1 MIPSIAPVPATAP
14 ANAENADK
22 ETDTD
27 AAGVGAGAGAA
38 TAAAP
43 AGPGTGRGPRAAFGG
58 LFAPRLSS
66 RRVFASPGAAAG
78 IIWLAALVAA
88 SLTAPWWLP
97 YKTEDQD
104 FTAILSG
111 PTAAHW
117 LGTDELG
124 RDLLS
129 RIFAAAAGTL
139 GTSLITVIVGVGL
152 GTILAM
158 VAAAGERTEG
168 VISRVTEVM
177 MSLPG
182 TVIILAVIGAVG
194 TNIPVIMAILGVLIS
209 AGIYRVMLGQATSLQ
224 SQLYV
229 DAAKVDG
236 VSTLAISL
244 RHVLPGLSNTI
255 VVQSALIFAV
265 GMLIQAGLAFIGF
278 GPPIPQPSWGGM
290 IQGASQHVYE
300 APWLMVPTGAVLAL
314 TVLAANAIGN
324 ALGKAPN
331 AAASHLPSAADRR
344 RRTAASAS
352 AAASAAPAA
361 PETPAAPGR
370 LSVRGLSVGVDG
382 GTPLVTDVS
391 FDVEQGTVLG
401 LVGESGCG
409 KTMTALSLLGLLPS
423 GVSVTGGQILWDG
436 RNLAG
441 ATETAMAG
449 VRGRG
454 IALISQEPMRA
465 LDPMFT
471 VGYQLVSAIRRLRKT
486 GKAQARAE
494 ALSLLEKVGIVDAGR
509 ILTTYPHQISGG
521 MAQRVAIALALAGR
535 PRLLVADEPTTALD
549 VTVQAEI
556 LSLLRTLVKDTGMS
570 VVMVTHDLGVVADI
584 CDTVA
589 VMYAGQVVESGR
601 TANILDNPRH
611 PYTLALLAADPHAN
625 TAADMPERLA
635 TISGRVPQPKDW
647 PAGCR
652 FMARCQFAGSACVAP
667 VPLVPSGSDDGVVR
681 CVKADELAVEGLEW
695 VATEVPARRVLDVR
709 SADSTVSND
718 STVSTSSAVEKDR
731 A

>member
-1 MIPSIAPVPATAP
+1 MIPNVAP
-14 ANAENADK
+14 APADS
-22 ETDTD
+22 TP
-27 AAGVGAGAGAA
+27 A
-38 TAAAP
+38 TAAAAVQP
-43 AGPGTGRGPRAAFGG
+43 KSSQRTGFSKVSAS
-58 LFAPRLSS
+58 RL
-66 RRVFASPGAAAG
+66 FASPGGVAG
-78 IIWLAALVAA
+78 VLWLAALVVA
-88 SLTAPWWLP
+88 SLTAQWWLP

-104 FTAILSG
+104 FTAVLSG

-152 GTILAM
+152 GTALAM
-158 VAAAGERTEG
+158 VAAGGDRTEG
-168 VISRVTEVM
+168 AISRVTEIM

-194 TNIPVIMAILGVLIS
+194 TDIPLIMAILGVLIS
-209 AGIYRVMLGQATSLQ
+209 AGIYRVMLGQAKSLQ

-229 DAAKVDG
+229 DAARVDG
-236 VSTLAISL
+236 VSTLGISL
-244 RHVLPGLSNTI
+244 RHVLPGLTNTV

-290 IQGASQHVYE
+290 IQGASQHVYD

-331 AAASHLPSAADRR
+331 AGVSHLPSAARR
-344 RRTAASAS
+344 RQRARAGAAGRAEAAGSAASVAVTG
-352 AAASAAPAA
+352 AIPVN
-361 PETPAAPGR
+361 GH
-370 LSVRGLSVGVDG
+370 LSVRGLTVGVDG
-382 GTPLVTDVS
+382 GTPLVTGVS
-391 FDVEQGTVLG
+391 FGVEQGTVLG

-409 KTMTALSLLGLLPS
+409 KTMTALSLLGLLPA
-423 GVSVTGGQILWDG
+423 GVSATGGQILWNG
-436 RNLAG
+436 KNLAA
-441 ATETAMAG
+441 ATEREMEG
-449 VRGRG
+449 IRGRD

-471 VGYQLVSAIRRLRKT
+471 VGYQLTAAIRRLRNVH
-486 GKAQARAE
+486 KAEARAE
-494 ALSLLEKVGIVDAGR
+494 AVSLLEKVGIVDAKR
-509 ILTTYPHQISGG
+509 ILKTYPHQISGG
-521 MAQRVAIALALAGR
+521 MAQRVAIALALSGR

-556 LSLLRTLVKDTGMS
+556 LSLLRSLVKDTGMS

-584 CDTVA
+584 CDNVA

-635 TISGRVPQPKDW
+635 TIRGQVPQPKDW
-647 PAGCR
+647 PTGCR
-652 FMARCQFAGSACVAP
+652 FMARCQFAGSACAAP
-667 VPLVPSGSDDGVVR
+667 VPLLSSGSEDGLVR

-695 VATEVPARRVLDVR
+695 LATEVPTHRVLKI
-709 SADSTVSND
+709 
-718 STVSTSSAVEKDR
+718 VEKDL

>member
-1 MIPSIAPVPATAP
+1 MIPSVAPAPVAP
-14 ANAENADK
+14 APVAADAEDTATNAV
-22 ETDTD
+22 TDTT
-27 AAGVGAGAGAA
+27 AGARPGRRPR
-38 TAAAP
+38 TAFA
-43 AGPGTGRGPRAAFGG
+43 G
-58 LFAPRLSS
+58 LFSRRLSA
-66 RRVFASPGAAAG
+66 RRLVASPGAVAG
-78 IIWLAALVAA
+78 ITWLVALVVA

-104 FTAILSG
+104 FTAVLSG

-158 VAAAGERTEG
+158 VAAAGVRTEG
-168 VISRVTEVM
+168 VISRATEIM

-209 AGIYRVMLGQATSLQ
+209 AGIYRVMLGQATALQ

-236 VSTLAISL
+236 VSALGISM

-290 IQGASQHVYE
+290 IQGASQHVYD

-314 TVLAANAIGN
+314 TVVAANAIGN
-324 ALGKAPN
+324 ALGKSPN
-331 AAASHLPSAADRR
+331 ASASHLPSAAERR
-344 RRTAASAS
+344 RR
-352 AAASAAPAA
+352 AAASAVAA
-361 PETPAAPGR
+361 PEAPAVPSPSGR

-391 FDVEQGTVLG
+391 FDVGQGTVLG

-423 GVSVTGGQILWDG
+423 GVAVTGGQILWDG

-441 ATETAMAG
+441 APEGVMEG
-449 VRGRG
+449 VRGRD

-471 VGYQLVSAIRRLRKT
+471 VGYQLVSTVRRLRGI
-486 GKAQARAE
+486 GKAEARAE
-494 ALSLLEKVGIVDAGR
+494 ALGLLEKVGIVDAAR
-509 ILTTYPHQISGG
+509 ILRTYPHQISGG
-521 MAQRVAIALALAGR
+521 MAQRVAIALALSGR

-556 LSLLRTLVKDTGMS
+556 LSVLRTLVKDTGMS

-635 TISGRVPQPKDW
+635 TINGQVPQPKDW
-647 PAGCR
+647 PGGCR

-695 VATEVPARRVLDVR
+695 VATDVPGHRVLDVR
-709 SADSTVSND
+709 SRDIPSRDIPSGDN
-718 STVSTSSAVEKDR
+718 VERDK

>member
-1 MIPSIAPVPATAP
+1 MIPSMAP
-14 ANAENADK
+14 APADQAETTTA
-22 ETDTD
+22 
-27 AAGVGAGAGAA
+27 
-38 TAAAP
+38 AAAP
-43 AGPGTGRGPRAAFGG
+43 ARNAGRAAITRFSRHR
-58 LFAPRLSS
+58 LFT
-66 RRVFASPGAAAG
+66 SPGAVAG
-78 IIWLAALVAA
+78 LVWLAALVTA
-88 SLTAPWWLP
+88 SLTAPLWLP
-97 YKTEDQD
+97 FKTEDQD
-104 FTAILSG
+104 FTAVLSG

-124 RDLLS
+124 RDILS

-139 GTSLITVIVGVGL
+139 GTSMLTVIVGVTL

-158 VAAAGERTEG
+158 AAAGAGERTEG

-194 TNIPVIMAILGVLIS
+194 TNIPVVMAILGILMS
-209 AGIYRVMLGQATSLQ
+209 AGIYRVILGQAKSLQ

-236 VSTLAISL
+236 AGPLRISL
-244 RHVLPGLSNTI
+244 RHVLPGLANTI
-255 VVQSALIFAV
+255 VVQAALIFAV

-290 IQGASQHVYE
+290 IQGASQHVYD
-300 APWLMVPTGAVLAL
+300 APWMMVPTGAVLAL
-314 TVLAANAIGN
+314 TVLSANAIGN

-331 AAASHLPSAADRR
+331 AAAPHLPSAAARR
-344 RRTAASAS
+344 QRAKAVAAI
-352 AAASAAPAA
+352 AAAAPVHATDDGALGGRAAWG
-361 PETPAAPGR
+361 T
-370 LSVRGLSVGVDG
+370 LSVRNLSVGVDNG
-382 GTPLVTDVS
+382 VRLVTDVS

-423 GVSVTGGQILWDG
+423 GVSVTGGQILWNG
-436 RNLAG
+436 RNLA
-441 ATETAMAG
+441 ATTDKDMES
-449 VRGRG
+449 VRGRE

-471 VGYQLVSAIRRLRKT
+471 VGYQLTATIRRLRGM
-486 GKAQARAE
+486 GKAEARKE
-494 ALSLLEKVGIVDAGR
+494 ALSLLEKVGIVDAAR
-509 ILTTYPHQISGG
+509 ILKTYPHQISGG
-521 MAQRVAIALALAGR
+521 MAQRVAIALALSGK
-535 PRLLVADEPTTALD
+535 PKLLVADEPTTALD

-556 LSLLRTLVKDTGMS
+556 LSLLRALVKDTGMS

-584 CDTVA
+584 CDQVA
-589 VMYAGQVVESGR
+589 VMYAGQVVENGR
-601 TANILDNPRH
+601 TAAILDSPRH

-625 TAADMPERLA
+625 HADDMPERLA
-635 TISGRVPQPKDW
+635 TISGQVPQPKDW

-652 FMARCQFAGSACVAP
+652 FAARCQFAGSACLEP
-667 VPLVPSGSDDGVVR
+667 VPLLPSGAGEGLVR
-681 CVKADELAVEGLEW
+681 CDKADQLAVEGMDWLATDIPASRLLE
-695 VATEVPARRVLDVR
+695 
-709 SADSTVSND
+709 VSPQQ
-718 STVSTSSAVEKDR
+718 TLLTEKDM

>member
-1 MIPSIAPVPATAP
+1 MIPNVAP
-14 ANAENADK
+14 APADSAEP
-22 ETDTD
+22 
-27 AAGVGAGAGAA
+27 
-38 TAAAP
+38 TAAAVLP
-43 AGPGTGRGPRAAFGG
+43 K
-58 LFAPRLSS
+58 APRQSAARKFSGSKL
-66 RRVFASPGAAAG
+66 FASPASIVGV
-78 IIWLAALVAA
+78 IWLAALVVA
-88 SLTAPWWLP
+88 SLTAPLWLP

-104 FTAILSG
+104 FTAVLSG

-129 RIFAAAAGTL
+129 RIFASAAGTL
-139 GTSLITVIVGVGL
+139 GTSMITVIVAVGL
-152 GTILAM
+152 GTVLAM
-158 VAAAGERTEG
+158 LAAAAGERVEN
-168 VISRVTEVM
+168 VISRVTEIM

-194 TNIPVIMAILGVLIS
+194 TNIPLIMGILGVLIS
-209 AGIYRVMLGQATSLQ
+209 AGIYRVMLGQAKSLQ

-236 VSTLAISL
+236 VSTAGISL
-244 RHVLPGLSNTI
+244 RHVLPGLTNTI
-255 VVQSALIFAV
+255 VVQAALIFAV

-290 IQGASQHVYE
+290 IQGASQHVYD

-331 AAASHLPSAADRR
+331 ATASHLPS
-344 RRTAASAS
+344 S
-352 AAASAAPAA
+352 AARRQRAKAVAAIAAAAPASQD
-361 PETPAAPGR
+361 AAKNT
-370 LSVRGLSVGVDG
+370 LSVRNLSVGVDSVG
-382 GTPLVTDVS
+382 AGKGVRLVTDVS
-391 FDVEQGTVLG
+391 FDVEPGTVIG

-423 GVSVTGGQILWDG
+423 GVSVTGGQILWNG
-436 RNLAG
+436 KNLAAASEKDMEG
-441 ATETAMAG
+441 I
-449 VRGRG
+449 RGRD

-471 VGYQLVSAIRRLRKT
+471 VGYQLTATVRRLR
-486 GKAQARAE
+486 GMGRAE
-494 ALSLLEKVGIVDAGR
+494 AKAEALGLLEKVGIVDAAR
-509 ILTTYPHQISGG
+509 ILKTYPHQISGG

-556 LSLLRTLVKDTGMS
+556 LSLLRSLVKDTGMS
-570 VVMVTHDLGVVADI
+570 VVMVTHDLGVVADL
-584 CDTVA
+584 CDQVA
-589 VMYAGQVVESGR
+589 VMYAGEVVENGR
-601 TANILDNPRH
+601 TDSILDNPRH

-625 TAADMPERLA
+625 HAADMPERLA
-635 TISGRVPQPKDW
+635 TISGQVPQPKDW
-647 PAGCR
+647 PSTCR
-652 FMARCQFAGSACVAP
+652 FAARCQFAGSACMAP
-667 VPLVPSGSDDGVVR
+667 IPLLPSGTGDGVVR
-681 CVKADELAVEGLEW
+681 CVKADELAVEGLDW
-695 VATEVPARRVLDVR
+695 VATDVPGHHILNLVEAPAAATR
-709 SADSTVSND
+709 T
-718 STVSTSSAVEKDR
+718 VEKDP

>member
-1 MIPSIAPVPATAP
+1 MIPNVAPAPADSTATSAAVPAS
-14 ANAENADK
+14 
-22 ETDTD
+22 
-27 AAGVGAGAGAA
+27 
-38 TAAAP
+38 
-43 AGPGTGRGPRAAFGG
+43 GPRAAFSKVAAHR
-58 LFAPRLSS
+58 LFS
-66 RRVFASPGAAAG
+66 SPGGVAG
-78 IIWLAALVAA
+78 MIWLAALVVA

-97 YKTEDQD
+97 FKTEDQD
-104 FTAILSG
+104 FTAVLSG

-117 LGTDELG
+117 LGADELG
-124 RDLLS
+124 RDILS
-129 RIFAAAAGTL
+129 RIFASAAGTL
-139 GTSLITVIVGVGL
+139 GTSFITVLVGIGL
-152 GTILAM
+152 GTILAL
-158 VAAAGERTEG
+158 AAAASVRAEG
-168 VISRVTEVM
+168 TISRSTEIM
-177 MSLPG
+177 MSLPS

-194 TNIPVIMAILGVLIS
+194 TNIPFIMAVLGVFIS
-209 AGIYRVMLGQATSLQ
+209 AGVYRVILGQAKSLQ

-236 VSTLAISL
+236 VSTLGISL
-244 RHVLPGLSNTI
+244 RHVLPGLTNTI

-290 IQGASQHVYE
+290 IQSASQHVYD

-331 AAASHLPSAADRR
+331 AAASHLPSAAARR
-344 RRTAASAS
+344 QRARAVTAVG
-352 AAASAAPAA
+352 AAPVAAPGTDAAPAK
-361 PETPAAPGR
+361 GQ

-423 GVSVTGGQILWDG
+423 GVVATGGQILWNG
-436 RNLAG
+436 KNLAA
-441 ATETAMAG
+441 ATERDMESI
-449 VRGRG
+449 RGRD

-471 VGYQLVSAIRRLRKT
+471 VGYQLTAAIRRLRKV
-486 GKAQARAE
+486 GKADARQE
-494 ALSLLEKVGIVDAGR
+494 ALSLLEKVGIVDAER
-509 ILTTYPHQISGG
+509 ILKTYPHQISGG
-521 MAQRVAIALALAGR
+521 MAQRVAIALALSGR

-556 LSLLRTLVKDTGMS
+556 LSLLRSLVKDTGMS
-570 VVMVTHDLGVVADI
+570 VVIVTHDLGVVADI
-584 CDTVA
+584 CDNVA
-589 VMYAGQVVESGR
+589 VMYAGQVVENGR
-601 TANILDNPRH
+601 TASILDNPRH

-625 TAADMPERLA
+625 SAADMPERLA
-635 TISGRVPQPKDW
+635 TISGQVPQPKDW

-652 FMARCQFAGSACVAP
+652 FAARCQFAGSACAAP
-667 VPLVPSGSDDGVVR
+667 VPLLASGSEMGLVR

-695 VATEVPARRVLDVR
+695 LATEVPTHRVLKI
-709 SADSTVSND
+709 
-718 STVSTSSAVEKDR
+718 VERDL

>member
-1 MIPSIAPVPATAP
+1 MIPSMAPVPADQLETPTPATAP
-14 ANAENADK
+14 VRNAGK
-22 ETDTD
+22 
-27 AAGVGAGAGAA
+27 AAIAKFSGH
-38 TAAAP
+38 
-43 AGPGTGRGPRAAFGG
+43 
-58 LFAPRLSS
+58 RL
-66 RRVFASPGAAAG
+66 FASPGAVAG
-78 IIWLAALVAA
+78 LVWLVAMVAA
-88 SLTAPWWLP
+88 SLTAPLWLP

-104 FTAILSG
+104 FTAVLSG
-111 PTAAHW
+111 PTGAHW

-124 RDLLS
+124 RDILS

-139 GTSLITVIVGVGL
+139 GTSMLTVIVGVGL

-158 VAAAGERTEG
+158 LAAGAGERTEG

-194 TNIPVIMAILGVLIS
+194 TNIPVVMAILGILMS
-209 AGIYRVMLGQATSLQ
+209 AGIYRVILGQAKSLQ

-236 VSTLAISL
+236 ASPLRISL
-244 RHVLPGLSNTI
+244 RHVLPGLANTI
-255 VVQSALIFAV
+255 VVQAALIFAV

-290 IQGASQHVYE
+290 IQGASQHVYD
-300 APWLMVPTGAVLAL
+300 APWMMVPTGAVLAL
-314 TVLAANAIGN
+314 TVLSANAIGN

-331 AAASHLPSAADRR
+331 AAAPHLPSAAARR
-344 RRTAASAS
+344 QRSKAVAAI
-352 AAASAAPAA
+352 AAAPVPTAKDGALVR
-361 PETPAAPGR
+361 ETAKGT
-370 LSVRGLSVGVDG
+370 LSVRNLSVGVDNG
-382 GTPLVTDVS
+382 VRLVTDVS

-423 GVSVTGGQILWDG
+423 GVSVTGGQILWNG
-436 RNLAG
+436 RNLA
-441 ATETAMAG
+441 ATTDKDMES
-449 VRGRG
+449 VRGRE

-471 VGYQLVSAIRRLRKT
+471 VGYQLTATIRRLR
-486 GKAQARAE
+486 GMGNAEARKE
-494 ALSLLEKVGIVDAGR
+494 ALSLLEKVGIVDAAR
-509 ILTTYPHQISGG
+509 ILKTYPHQISGG
-521 MAQRVAIALALAGR
+521 MAQRVAIALALSGQ

-556 LSLLRTLVKDTGMS
+556 LSLLRALVKDTGMS

-584 CDTVA
+584 CDQVA
-589 VMYAGQVVESGR
+589 VMYAGQVVENGR
-601 TANILDNPRH
+601 TAAILDSPRH

-625 TAADMPERLA
+625 HANDMPERLA
-635 TISGRVPQPKDW
+635 TIQGQVPQPKDW
-647 PAGCR
+647 PTGCR
-652 FMARCQFAGSACVAP
+652 FAARCQFAGSACLEP
-667 VPLVPSGSDDGVVR
+667 VPLLPSGAAEGLVR
-681 CVKADELAVEGLEW
+681 CVKADQLAVEGMDWLATDIPASRLLE
-695 VATEVPARRVLDVR
+695 V
-709 SADSTVSND
+709 
-718 STVSTSSAVEKDR
+718 TSKETLLTEKDM

>member
-1 MIPSIAPVPATAP
+1 MIPSIAPAPTQGTAEETATTMATPARSAG
-14 ANAENADK
+14 K
-22 ETDTD
+22 
-27 AAGVGAGAGAA
+27 AAI
-38 TAAAP
+38 T
-43 AGPGTGRGPRAAFGG
+43 RFSKHRLFG
-58 LFAPRLSS
+58 
-66 RRVFASPGAAAG
+66 SPGAVAG
-78 IIWLAALVAA
+78 LVWLVALVIA
-88 SLTAPWWLP
+88 SLTAPVWLP
-97 YKTEDQD
+97 FRTEDQD
-104 FTAILSG
+104 FTAVLSG

-124 RDLLS
+124 RDILS

-139 GTSLITVIVGVGL
+139 GTSLITVIVGVGI

-158 VAAAGERTEG
+158 AAAGAGERAEG
-168 VISRVTEVM
+168 IISRVTEIM

-194 TNIPVIMAILGVLIS
+194 TNIPLIMAILGVLIS
-209 AGIYRVMLGQATSLQ
+209 AGIYRVILGQAKSLQ

-236 VSTLAISL
+236 ISPL
-244 RHVLPGLSNTI
+244 GISVRHVLPGLTNTI

-278 GPPIPQPSWGGM
+278 GPPIPEPSWGGM
-290 IQGASQHVYE
+290 IQGASQHVYD
-300 APWLMVPTGAVLAL
+300 APWMMVPTGIVLAL

-331 AAASHLPSAADRR
+331 TTASHLPSAAARR
-344 RRTAASAS
+344 QRAKAVAAVAAS
-352 AAASAAPAA
+352 
-361 PETPAAPGR
+361 PGR
-370 LSVRGLSVGVDG
+370 SEEDPATGQLSVRNLSVGVDNG
-382 GTPLVTDVS
+382 VRLVTDVS

-423 GVSVTGGQILWDG
+423 GVSSVGGQILWNG
-436 RNLAG
+436 KNLAA
-441 ATETAMAG
+441 ATDKDMEA
-449 VRGRG
+449 VRGRD

-471 VGYQLVSAIRRLRKT
+471 VGYQLTATIRRLRNL
-486 GKAQARAE
+486 GKAEARTE
-494 ALSLLEKVGIVDAGR
+494 ALGLLEKVGIVDAHR
-509 ILTTYPHQISGG
+509 ILKTYPHQISGG
-521 MAQRVAIALALAGR
+521 MAQRVAIALALSGR
-535 PRLLVADEPTTALD
+535 PKLLVADEPTTALD

-556 LSLLRTLVKDTGMS
+556 LSLLRALVKDTGMS

-584 CDTVA
+584 CDQVA

-601 TANILDNPRH
+601 TAEILDNPRH

-625 TAADMPERLA
+625 HAADMPERLA
-635 TISGRVPQPKDW
+635 TISGQVPQPKDW
-647 PAGCR
+647 PVSCR
-652 FMARCQFAGSACVAP
+652 FAARCQFAGSACMEP
-667 VPLVPSGSDDGVVR
+667 IPLLPSGTADGLVR
-681 CVKADELAVEGLEW
+681 CVKADELAVEGLDW
-695 VATEVPARRVLDVR
+695 VATDIP
-709 SADSTVSND
+709 
-718 STVSTSSAVEKDR
+718 TSRQLHVTPKMSSVAEKDM

>member
-1 MIPSIAPVPATAP
+1 MIPSIAPTATPRKTALAKFSGHRLLTSP
-14 ANAENADK
+14 
-22 ETDTD
+22 
-27 AAGVGAGAGAA
+27 GGLAGA
-38 TAAAP
+38 
-43 AGPGTGRGPRAAFGG
+43 
-58 LFAPRLSS
+58 
-66 RRVFASPGAAAG
+66 V
-78 IIWLAALVAA
+78 WLAALVVA
-88 SLTAPWWLP
+88 SLTAPLWLP

-104 FTAILSG
+104 FTAVLSG
-111 PTAAHW
+111 PSAAHW
-117 LGTDELG
+117 LGADELG

-129 RIFAAAAGTL
+129 RIFASAAGTL

-158 VAAAGERTEG
+158 TAAGAGDRAEG
-168 VISRVTEVM
+168 IISRVTEIM

-194 TNIPVIMAILGVLIS
+194 TNIPLIMAILGVLIS
-209 AGIYRVMLGQATSLQ
+209 AGIYRVMLGQAKSLQ

-236 VSTLAISL
+236 VGPLGISL
-244 RHVLPGLSNTI
+244 RHVLPGLTNTV

-290 IQGASQHVYE
+290 IQGASQHVYD

-314 TVLAANAIGN
+314 TVLSANAIGN
-324 ALGKAPN
+324 ALGKSPN
-331 AAASHLPSAADRR
+331 ATASHLPSAAIRR
-344 RRTAASAS
+344 KRAAD
-352 AAASAAPAA
+352 AAAAAAAAPAV
-361 PETPAAPGR
+361 ENLPAAGE

-382 GTPLVTDVS
+382 GTPLVTGVS
-391 FDVEQGTVLG
+391 FDVAPGTVLG

-423 GVSVTGGQILWDG
+423 GVSVTGGQILWNG
-436 RNLAG
+436 RNLAS
-441 ATETAMAG
+441 ATETDLEG
-449 VRGRG
+449 IRGRD

-471 VGYQLVSAIRRLRKT
+471 VGYQLTAAIRRL
-486 GKAQARAE
+486 GKAGRAEARAE
-494 ALSLLEKVGIVDAGR
+494 ALSLLEKVGIVDARR
-509 ILTTYPHQISGG
+509 ILKSYPHQISGG
-521 MAQRVAIALALAGR
+521 MAQRVAIALALSGK

-556 LSLLRTLVKDTGMS
+556 LSLLRSLVKDTGMS

-584 CDTVA
+584 CDNVA

-601 TANILDNPRH
+601 TVSILDNPRH

-625 TAADMPERLA
+625 TAHDMPERLA
-635 TISGRVPQPKDW
+635 TIKGQVPQPKDW

-652 FMARCQFAGSACVAP
+652 FAARCQFAGSACTTP
-667 VPLVPSGSDDGVVR
+667 VPLLPSGSEDGEVR
-681 CVKADELAVEGLEW
+681 CVKADELAVEGLAW
-695 VATEVPARRVLDVR
+695 LATEIPTHRVLEI
-709 SADSTVSND
+709 
-718 STVSTSSAVEKDR
+718 VEKDM